1 MKKVFVTF
9 LAVLV
14 VFVLTAKASEA
25 RLPVKTNSASN
36 DYNCSQ
42 VYNLL
47 VSCVDYMIGGDDGAP
62 SGVCC
67 QSVNAVK
74 ASAPTQIQ
82 RMAACKCFFDVATRL
97 PSLLENKAN
106 SLPKLCG
113 VDLGFIMSKQ
123 NTNCNKVQIW
133 DARKILLQRQE
144 RIEKVGVRF
153 LCSLEK
159 QTQKQKQKQK

>member
-1 MKKVFVTF
+1 M
-9 LAVLV
+9 LV

-42 VYNLL
+42 VMNNLF
-47 VSCVDYMIGGDDGAP
+47 VSCVDYLIGGDAVP

-113 VDLGFIMSKQ
+113 VDLGFIMSA
-123 NTNCNKVQIW
+123 NTDCVK
-133 DARKILLQRQE
+133 
-144 RIEKVGVRF
+144 
-153 LCSLEK
+153 
-159 QTQKQKQKQK
+159 

>member
-74 ASAPTQIQ
+74 ASTQTQIQ
-82 RMAACKCFFDVATRL
+82 RVAACMCYYNVATKL
-97 PSLLENKAN
+97 PFLLEDRAG
-106 SLPKLCG
+106 SLSISCA
-113 VDLGFIMSKQ
+113 VDLGFIMSA
-123 NTNCNKVQIW
+123 NTDCVK
-133 DARKILLQRQE
+133 
-144 RIEKVGVRF
+144 
-153 LCSLEK
+153 
-159 QTQKQKQKQK
+159 